1 MGIKL
6 RVRVVGG
13 SGDTIR
19 VEVPEVCTLA
29 QLRSALATKVFEGN
43 VEPAN
48 VAVTLNRTDDVST
61 QGSGEG
67 STLRS
72 CGIARGDLV
81 YVFVRDAAAPTTNHP
96 ADTPSHASTSGAPR
110 DDDERRRRC
119 LDAAEQR
126 GNIAAAVNTPMAA
139 STSAPP
145 DAPTPMDDA
154 PSAPVVDA
162 YIPDALRSVLE
173 LRKPTHAIA
182 FVACAVHASLIDS
195 GMDIT
200 HVSPDGVK
208 RASFKPRGT
217 HADAD
222 VRVDVRAQD
231 VGGDLLIFAAS
242 VDGGDPFVFRC
253 AASSHVVHLP
263 LPVHGG
269 DAMPS
274 FGYVGL
280 RTLWHGVKDALALP
294 ASMAARAAAGLPSPP
309 PLLAIPDELKLAVA
323 SRLASW
329 RDLCSLGCACKE
341 LAYVTNSDALWR
353 PMHDAEFGP
362 DTSTSSR
369 DASTTTLDTA
379 AGGTYKRRF
388 AKKHKERSERE
399 RERERRV
406 AEMMRRREEMNGPPG
421 PHVPHPGMGFNPRGG
436 FFHGPPGYTPGI
448 TGGDY
453 DLYPTGG
460 GLGGQA
466 PAMPGFPG
474 GPGGFGGLGGPGG
487 AFGMPTPIGGWPNGP
502 GVPGVPGMGR
512 GLGGR
517 GGGRFGGGRGGRFG
531 GGRGPGMPPAWDDV
545 I

>member
-1 MGIKL
+1 
-6 RVRVVGG
+6 
-13 SGDTIR
+13 
-19 VEVPEVCTLA
+19 
-29 QLRSALATKVFEGN
+29 
-43 VEPAN
+43 
-48 VAVTLNRTDDVST
+48 
-61 QGSGEG
+61 
-67 STLRS
+67 
-72 CGIARGDLV
+72 V
-81 YVFVRDAAAPTTNHP
+81 YVFVRDTAAAATNHP
-96 ADTPSHASTSGAPR
+96 ADTPSHAPTSGAPR
-110 DDDERRRRC
+110 DEHERRRRC

-162 YIPDALRSVLE
+162 YIPDALRSMLE

-253 AASSHVVHLP
+253 AASSHVVPLP

-294 ASMAARAAAGLPSPP
+294 ASIAARAAAGLPSPP

-329 RDLCSLGCACKE
+329 RDLCSLGSTCKE

-362 DTSTSSR
+362 DASTSSG
-369 DASTTTLDTA
+369 DASTTQLDTA

-388 AKKHKERSERE
+388 AKKHKERAERE

-460 GLGGQA
+460 GLGGRPRCRGSRVG
-466 PAMPGFPG
+466 PAASGDWADRGARSECRIPSVVGRTGPVCPVCPVWDGVWEAAGVEGSEADGVEGSAAEGDPGCRR
-474 GPGGFGGLGGPGG
+474 LG
-487 AFGMPTPIGGWPNGP
+487 TT
-502 GVPGVPGMGR
+502 
-512 GLGGR
+512 
-517 GGGRFGGGRGGRFG
+517 
-531 GGRGPGMPPAWDDV
+531 
-545 I
+545 

>member
-81 YVFVRDAAAPTTNHP
+81 YVFVRDAAAATTNHP
-96 ADTPSHASTSGAPR
+96 ADTPSHAPTSGAPR
-110 DDDERRRRC
+110 DEHERRRRC

-139 STSAPP
+139 SASAPP

-162 YIPDALRSVLE
+162 YIPDALRSMLE

-182 FVACAVHASLIDS
+182 FVACAVHASLLDS

-217 HADAD
+217 HAD

-253 AASSHVVHLP
+253 AASSHVVPLP
-263 LPVHGG
+263 LHVHDS

-294 ASMAARAAAGLPSPP
+294 ASIAARAAAGLPSPP

-329 RDLCSLGCACKE
+329 RDLCSLGSTCKE

-362 DTSTSSR
+362 DASTSSG
-369 DASTTTLDTA
+369 DASTTHAGHQRRRYIQAKVREETQR
-379 AGGTYKRRF
+379 AGGARARTRTESRGDD
-388 AKKHKERSERE
+388 ATARGDERTARAARTTPWRYGSTRGVLQ
-399 RERERRV
+399 RPAGV
-406 AEMMRRREEMNGPPG
+406 HAGYNG
-421 PHVPHPGMGFNPRGG
+421 R
-436 FFHGPPGYTPGI
+436 
-448 TGGDY
+448 
-453 DLYPTGG
+453 
-460 GLGGQA
+460 
-466 PAMPGFPG
+466 
-474 GPGGFGGLGGPGG
+474 
-487 AFGMPTPIGGWPNGP
+487 
-502 GVPGVPGMGR
+502 
-512 GLGGR
+512 
-517 GGGRFGGGRGGRFG
+517 
-531 GGRGPGMPPAWDDV
+531 
-545 I
+545 